1 MQFSD
6 IYGHDHLKDQLKAM
20 VSQNRLSHALLF
32 SGKEGSGAL
41 PMAMAFAQY
50 IVCEKNNPS
59 AKNNQPAGLFGE
71 ELNPSDKEVF
81 QFLSDSC
88 GECAACVKS
97 GKIAH
102 PDIHFSFP
110 VIPLKSSTP
119 PVSADFYTNWREFLK
134 ESPYNNVFDWLTG
147 IEAENK
153 QGNITSRECEEILQK
168 LSLKSFES
176 GYKILIM
183 WMPESLGKEG
193 NKLLKMIEEPPPDTL
208 FILVAEDEAR
218 ILPTILSRTQLVK
231 IPAFE
236 NADIEKALINQH
248 HLTIE
253 KARSIAAISDG
264 NYREAVLS
272 VQHAEDDWF
281 PVVRDWMNAIAR
293 NGPMA
298 QVKIIDDLSKHGREK
313 QKQFLKYVIHLL
325 EESIR
330 LAVFNGKQ
338 EHLHDQE
345 RDFTGKLNKLTAF
358 PQQEAMIKELE
369 QAIYYVERNANAKLL
384 FMALTIKFSH
394 LIKYNSLILIN

>member
-6 IYGHDHLKDQLKAM
+6 IYGHDHLKDQLVSM

-50 IVCEKNNPS
+50 IVCEKNKPTPTANPP
-59 AKNNQPAGLFGE
+59 QGLFGE
-71 ELNPSDKEVF
+71 ELNIAAENQHFMP
-81 QFLSDSC
+81 DSC
-88 GECAACVKS
+88 GKCPACLKS
-97 GKIAH
+97 ATIAH
-102 PDIHFSFP
+102 PDIHYSFP
-110 VIPLKSSTP
+110 VIPLKSGSP
-119 PVSADFYTNWREFLK
+119 PVSADFYTKWRAFLQGN
-134 ESPYNNVFDWLTG
+134 PYNNVYDWLNG
-147 IEAENK
+147 IDAENK
-153 QGNITSRECEEILQK
+153 QGNITARECEDILQK

-218 ILPTILSRTQLVK
+218 ILPTILSRTQMVK

-236 NADIEKALINQH
+236 NTDIEKALINKH
-248 HLTIE
+248 HLSAE
-253 KARSIAAISDG
+253 KARSVAAISDG
-264 NYREAVLS
+264 NYREALMA
-272 VQHAEDDWF
+272 VQHAEEDWL

-293 NGPMA
+293 NGPVA
-298 QVKIIDDLSKHGREK
+298 QVKLVDDLSKHGREK

-330 LAVFNGKQ
+330 LSVFNGKQ
-338 EHLHDQE
+338 E
-345 RDFTGKLNKLTAF
+345 
-358 PQQEAMIKELE
+358 P
-369 QAIYYVERNANAKLL
+369 RN
-384 FMALTIKFSH
+384 S
-394 LIKYNSLILIN
+394 IN

>member
-6 IYGHDHLKDQLKAM
+6 IYGHDHLKDQLKSM
-20 VSQNRLSHALLF
+20 VSHNRLSHALLF

-50 IVCEKNNPS
+50 IVCEKNKPS
-59 AKNNQPAGLFGE
+59 AATPVQGLFGE
-71 ELNPSDKEVF
+71 ELNDATENQSF
-81 QFLSDSC
+81 MADSC
-88 GECAACVKS
+88 GKCSACVKS
-97 GKIAH
+97 ATIAH
-102 PDIHFSFP
+102 PDIHYSFP
-110 VIPLKSSTP
+110 VIPLKSGTP
-119 PVSADFYTNWREFLK
+119 PVSADFYTKWRAFLQ
-134 ESPYNNVFDWLTG
+134 ENPYNNVYDWLNG
-147 IEAENK
+147 IDAENK
-153 QGNITSRECEEILQK
+153 QGNITARECEEILQK

-236 NADIEKALINQH
+236 NADIEKALVQNQH
-248 HLTIE
+248 LSAE
-253 KARSIAAISDG
+253 KARSVAAISDG
-264 NYREAVLS
+264 NYREALMA
-272 VQHAEDDWF
+272 VQHAEEDWL
-281 PVVRDWMNAIAR
+281 PVVRDWMNAVAR
-293 NGPMA
+293 NGPVA
-298 QVKIIDDLSKHGREK
+298 QVKIVDDLSKHGREK

-330 LAVFNGKQ
+330 LSVFNGKQ
-338 EHLHDQE
+338 EHLHEQE
-345 RDFTGKLNKLTAF
+345 RDFTAKLNKLTAF
-358 PQQEAMIKELE
+358 QQQEAMIRELE